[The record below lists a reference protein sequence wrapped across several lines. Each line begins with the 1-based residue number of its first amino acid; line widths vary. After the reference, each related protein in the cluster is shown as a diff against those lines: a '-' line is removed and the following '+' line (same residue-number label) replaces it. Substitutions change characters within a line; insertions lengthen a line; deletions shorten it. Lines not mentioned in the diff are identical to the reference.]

1 MIIQESSGGE
11 LAPKKVQNA
20 VCVAVIDVGES
31 YGIEPNTVAKNG
43 PIGMRIIPPHED
55 YPDQNGIAAV
65 RFIFESE
72 ILKEDKQP
80 FRLTFQANCTM
91 SDKGNLKQFLNG
103 WDIDLVKTGGGFD
116 MEASCVGKTA
126 MINVVHK
133 VKGES
138 TYANISTAMPS
149 DSDLKPSGSFDK
161 ADYMQYC
168 LSQYQEKEEKKRR
181 EKLGK
186 KLG

>member
-1 MIIQESSGGE
+1 MIVQETSGGE

-43 PIGMRIIPPHED
+43 AIGARLLPPHED
-55 YPDQNGIAAV
+55 YPDQRGMAAV

-72 ILKEDKQP
+72 KLKEDNQP

-91 SDKGNLKQFLNG
+91 SESGNLNPFLNG
-103 WDIDLVKTGGGFD
+103 WGIKLVRTDRGVDL
-116 MEASCVGKTA
+116 EASCVGKTA

-149 DSDLKPSGSFDK
+149 DSDLKPSGAFDK

-168 LSQYQEKEEKKRR
+168 RGQYEEKQEKKKR
-181 EKLGK
+181 EQLNK
-186 KLG
+186 

>member
-1 MIIQESSGGE
+1 MIIQETSGSE
-11 LAPKKVQNA
+11 LAPKKPQNA

-31 YGIEPNTVAKNG
+31 YGIEPNTVAKDG
-43 PIGMRIIPPHED
+43 AIGMRLIPPHED
-55 YPDQNGIAAV
+55 YPDQNGMAAV

-72 ILKEDKQP
+72 ILKEDNQP

-103 WDIDLVKTGGGFD
+103 WGIKLVKASGGGFD
-116 MEASCVGKTA
+116 MVASCVGRAA
-126 MINVVHK
+126 MINVIHK

-149 DSDLKPSGSFDK
+149 NSDLKPSGAFDK
-161 ADYMQYC
+161 ADYMNYC
-168 LSQYQEKEEKKRR
+168 LAQYQEKEEKK
-181 EKLGK
+181 K
-186 KLG
+186 KEQLNK

>member
-1 MIIQESSGGE
+1 MIIQETSGGE

-31 YGIEPNTVAKNG
+31 YGIEPNTVAKDG
-43 PIGMRIIPPHED
+43 AIGMRLIPPHED
-55 YPDQNGIAAV
+55 YPDQNGMAAV

-72 ILKEDKQP
+72 ILKDDNQP

-91 SDKGNLKQFLNG
+91 SDKGNLKPFLNG
-103 WDIDLVKTGGGFD
+103 WGVDLVRTKAGLD
-116 MEASCVGKTA
+116 VVASCVGKTA

-138 TYANISTAMPS
+138 TYANVSTAMPS
-149 DSDLKPSGSFDK
+149 DSELKPSGGFDK
-161 ADYMQYC
+161 ADYMNYC
-168 LSQYQEKEEKKRR
+168 LTQYQEKEEKKRR
-181 EKLGK
+181 EQLNKQA
-186 KLG
+186 

>member
-1 MIIQESSGGE
+1 MIIQESSEGE

-31 YGIEPNTVAKNG
+31 YGIEPNTVAKDG
-43 PIGMRIIPPHED
+43 AIGMRLIPPHKD
-55 YPDQNGIAAV
+55 YPDQKGMAAV

-72 ILKEDKQP
+72 KLKEDNQP

-91 SDKGNLKQFLNG
+91 SDKGNLKPFLNAWG
-103 WDIDLVKTGGGFD
+103 IEMVKASGGGFD
-116 MEASCVGKTA
+116 MVASCVGKTA
-126 MINVVHK
+126 MINVIHE

-149 DSDLKPSGSFDK
+149 DSDLKPSGAFDK
-161 ADYMQYC
+161 ADYMNYCRGQY
-168 LSQYQEKEEKKRR
+168 EEKK
-181 EKLGK
+181 K
-186 KLG
+186 KEQLNK